1 MILQNFGEQP
11 RFLLPVVP
19 QGLSAS
25 FEVKKY
31 LDPEMS
37 NDAKLN
43 KRVELNNTVK
53 NVPCVLLH
61 QLSWFC
67 SDGVVVGESMERKG
81 LVFYQWK

>member
-19 QGLSAS
+19 QGSSAS

-37 NDAKLN
+37 ND
-43 KRVELNNTVK
+43 
-53 NVPCVLLH
+53 
-61 QLSWFC
+61 
-67 SDGVVVGESMERKG
+67 
-81 LVFYQWK
+81 